1 MAQVDSGAY
10 HKSLNVNLMPK
21 TQLMV
26 EGQNQLHKAV
36 LRSSSTCDM
45 CAPLPT
51 LSLSQNTY
59 THFFKNEILTEVSPK
74 SIHQN
79 GVA

>member
-1 MAQVDSGAY
+1 MAQVDSCAY

-45 CAPLPT
+45 CPPPP
-51 LSLSQNTY
+51 SLSHKVH
-59 THFFKNEILTEVSPK
+59 THTFLKMK
-74 SIHQN
+74 S
-79 GVA
+79 